1 MAKGTRYT
9 PKFKAIERIAKD
21 LGGAGD
27 AAPLAQQGRRH
38 DRGGDQAVG

>member
-21 LGGAGD
+21 LGAGD
-27 AAPLAQQGRRH
+27 AAPLAQQGERH